1 MRGLSLSQSQN
12 PDKSVG
18 SPNRRISRNDRDADA
33 ERDVVVETAADRATE
48 EPSEEALMAYSG
60 GRDAVREPVMRGLRA
75 AIREHQMRG
84 VSIEKIHDWIDRREA
99 VGEISEEEGAI
110 GRLIAR
116 HYTEVVWDAIYPASI
131 GA

>member
-1 MRGLSLSQSQN
+1 
-12 PDKSVG
+12 
-18 SPNRRISRNDRDADA
+18 
-33 ERDVVVETAADRATE
+33 
-48 EPSEEALMAYSG
+48 MAYSG
-60 GRDAVREPVMRGLRA
+60 GRDAVREPVMRELRA
-75 AIREHQMRG
+75 SIRERHMRG

-116 HYTEVVWDAIYPASI
+116 HYIEVAWAAVYPVPI

>member
-1 MRGLSLSQSQN
+1 
-12 PDKSVG
+12 
-18 SPNRRISRNDRDADA
+18 
-33 ERDVVVETAADRATE
+33 VVVETAADRTAE

-60 GRDAVREPVMRGLRA
+60 GRDAVREPVMRELRA
-75 AIREHQMRG
+75 SIREHQIRG
-84 VSIEKIHDWIDRREA
+84 VTIEKIHDWIDRREA

-116 HYTEVVWDAIYPASI
+116 HYTEVVWDAVYPVSI